1 MENKIRLNAEN
12 IDGKWYVVGNGL
24 KMPVPSEGHAV
35 AVANYLMHVE
45 ITNPNFTPG
54 RRKKKV

>member
-1 MENKIRLNAEN
+1 MEKKIKLTPEN

-24 KMPVPSEGHAV
+24 KMSVPTKGHAT
-35 AVANYLMHVE
+35 AIAHYLMNVD

-54 RRKKKV
+54 RRKKSL